1 MAFGTFSK
9 DWHCVAYL
17 SFVAILFG
25 STVVLPGS
33 ARFQTRQG
41 AGIGLLVTDPLVDKE

>member
-1 MAFGTFSK
+1 MAFGTLAK

-25 STVVLPGS
+25 STVALPGS
-33 ARFQTRQG
+33 ARIQTRQG
-41 AGIGLLVTDPLVDKE
+41 LGIDLLSINPLVDKE